1 MDPRVGS
8 AGSVGSGSAGNAGSA
23 ANAPAHAANPN
34 AQLKHMGLDLIK
46 GETRDNVKAGVLEPA
61 MSKIKMLKAATE
73 AAISILRIDDLIK
86 ITPEMDERPD
96 PHAGL

>member
-1 MDPRVGS
+1 LIYCTFPILF
-8 AGSVGSGSAGNAGSA
+8 
-23 ANAPAHAANPN
+23 ANPK
-34 AQLKHMGLDLIK
+34 KHLIIFRIGLDLIK

-86 ITPEMDERPD
+86 ITPERQEGQD
-96 PHAGL
+96 PHAGLH